1 MYTKEQLKQSLSEIG
16 ICSGDILMVHSS
28 YKSLGGVEGG
38 AKAVIEAFTEVL
50 GDGGTL
56 LMPAFTFDSV
66 TFENPVFDYEK
77 SKNCV
82 GYLGEYLRT
91 EVTGAVR
98 SIHATHSVCAIGKKA
113 KELCG
118 NHEKDITPVGENSP
132 ITKLAKQN
140 GKILMLGC
148 SPDHL
153 TILHDVEETA
163 EPDYLLNRETP
174 IEYTLVLKNRT
185 VKQRAFR
192 HLFIKDGYYYDQ
204 KYSRI
209 INLLNESEYKKGN
222 VLDAVSYL
230 FDASAI
236 WKKGH
241 EKLKEYP
248 YYFIDKRRV

>member
-1 MYTKEQLKQSLSEIG
+1 MNKCTQTNSLKALRKIG
-16 ICSGDILMVHSS
+16 IENGDILMVHSS

-82 GYLGEYLRT
+82 GYLGEDLRT

-153 TILHDVEETA
+153 TICMVLRKR
-163 EPDYLLNRETP
+163 LNPT
-174 IEYTLVLKNRT
+174 TFLT
-185 VKQRAFR
+185 VKPPLNTL
-192 HLFIKDGYYYDQ
+192 LF
-204 KYSRI
+204 
-209 INLLNESEYKKGN
+209 
-222 VLDAVSYL
+222 
-230 FDASAI
+230 
-236 WKKGH
+236 
-241 EKLKEYP
+241 
-248 YYFIDKRRV
+248 